1 MKKLLYLL
9 LIALLLT
16 GCALAEQ
23 PAAAQQPLTLIA
35 VNVGKADALLLQY
48 SGLTY
53 LVDTGTA
60 ESWGQ
65 LSAMLQALELDHLN
79 GVILTHTDK
88 DHAGGAWALATSSI
102 QVDAWYASR
111 YYADVKEKK
120 HPAVLA
126 AALRGQEV
134 NWLEGGDS
142 LPFADG
148 ALDVIGPL
156 SYNEKENCNSV
167 VLLAQASGGS
177 MLLAGDMEFPEE
189 EELLSAGLIPTC
201 TVLKVGNHGE
211 SDASSDAF
219 IYTARPEIAIIS
231 TNTQEEPD
239 TPAPRVLK
247 ALYKVNAQV
256 IQTQDTPSGVRVQ
269 IEAGAPTADSLTVNL
284 PVPHTEMILSD
295 KSIENQTVTLLNTG
309 TTSIDLSDWYLTS
322 ERGGEMY
329 VLPKG
334 TVLPASQTLTISC
347 LSSPHQADLV
357 WPESKVLHKSKPDLI
372 TLYDPYGQE
381 ISALE

>member
-1 MKKLLYLL
+1 MKKLLCLL

-23 PAAAQQPLTLIA
+23 PAVQQPLTLIA

-65 LSAMLQALELDHLN
+65 LSAMFQALKLDHLN

-111 YYADVKEKK
+111 HFADVKEKK

-148 ALDVIGPL
+148 SLDVIGPL

-189 EELLSAGLIPTC
+189 EELLAAGLIPSC

-219 IYTARPEIAIIS
+219 IYTVRPEIAVIS

-239 TPAPRVLK
+239 TPAPRILK
-247 ALYKVNAQV
+247 ALYKVNTQV

-269 IEAGAPTADSLTVNL
+269 IEDGKPTADSLSVNR
-284 PVPHTEMILSD
+284 PAPHTEIILSD
-295 KSIENQTVTLLNTG
+295 KSIKDQTVTLLNTG
-309 TTSIDLSDWYLTS
+309 TSPVDLSGWYLTS
-322 ERGGEMY
+322 ERGSETY
-329 VLPKG
+329 VLPQG
-334 TVLPASQTLTISC
+334 TVLSASHTLTISC
-347 LSSPHQADLV
+347 LSSPHQSDLL
-357 WPESKVLHKSKPDLI
+357 WPESKVLHKSKPDPI
-372 TLYDPYGQE
+372 TLYDPYGQK
-381 ISALE
+381 ISVLE